1 MPGLSVTKKNH
12 WGDRIAAR
20 IDRRIEAIVAHDPGF
35 MERVRRGARRLALES
50 LGLAEYQAELDAI
63 AAQKEALKKQ

>member
-12 WGDRIAAR
+12 WGDRIEAR

-35 MERVRRGARRLALES
+35 MERVRRGVRRLALES
-50 LGLAEYQAELDAI
+50 LGDPCPDRKRSPQPGN
-63 AAQKEALKKQ
+63 

>member
-12 WGDRIAAR
+12 WHDRIAAR

-35 MERVRRGARRLALES
+35 MERVRRGAWRLALES
-50 LGLAEYQAELDAI
+50 LGLTDTRRSWTRSRPNRRH
-63 AAQKEALKKQ
+63 

>member
-12 WGDRIAAR
+12 WHDRIAAR

-35 MERVRRGARRLALES
+35 MERVRRGARRLVLET